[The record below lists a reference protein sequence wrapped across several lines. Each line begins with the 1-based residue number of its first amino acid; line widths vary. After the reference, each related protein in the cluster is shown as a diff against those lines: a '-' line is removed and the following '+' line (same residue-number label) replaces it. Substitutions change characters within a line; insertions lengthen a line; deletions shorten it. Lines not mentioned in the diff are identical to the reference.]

1 MIEKVREPVVAPFI
15 YLIDLAILKYVWSFL
30 NSLRQLI
37 VEGWIMAEEMTIKNN
52 LVDIAIELF
61 RFEKTY
67 ETIMEKLDIL
77 EQKKYRSQFGWFSK
91 RVYSAIEEN
100 NIKLVSLENSEYDPG
115 MPITPLNIEEFAT
128 EDELFVFQMIEP
140 IVMEGDTILREGTA
154 ILGKRD

>member
-1 MIEKVREPVVAPFI
+1 MAPFI
-15 YLIDLAILKYVWSFL
+15 CLIDLAILKYVWSFL

-77 EQKKYRSQFGWFSK
+77 EQKKYRSQF
-91 RVYSAIEEN
+91 
-100 NIKLVSLENSEYDPG
+100 
-115 MPITPLNIEEFAT
+115 
-128 EDELFVFQMIEP
+128 
-140 IVMEGDTILREGTA
+140 
-154 ILGKRD
+154 